1 MILQKK
7 ADKTMPKKD
16 VVVVGL
22 GWTGAIMAKELT
34 DAGLDVVALER
45 GEHRTTSSDAPY
57 PNVADELAYVQRFK
71 LFQRMKNNTVTIRYN
86 LDDTAVPYRELGSF
100 YLGTDVGGCG
110 FHWNGMTWRALP
122 EDLKIRSM
130 YTEKYGAD
138 FIPEEMTIQDYPV
151 TYEDLEPYF
160 DMFEKVCGTS
170 GQAGNLNGKIIPGGN
185 PFEAP
190 RSANYPNPPLKTLF
204 SGALFERA
212 TKKVGFHPF
221 PLPASNASKP
231 YTNPYG
237 VRLGPCNYCGYCE
250 DFGCFMY
257 SKASPQTTILPALVT
272 SPNFELRTQ
281 SEVIKVNTNDQ
292 GDQATGVTYVDAE
305 GKLVFQ
311 PADLVLLCA
320 FQVHNVKLLLVSQ
333 IGKPYNPYTGEG
345 VVGKNFAYQYY
356 TNATVYLK
364 EGAQNNPFIGAGAAG
379 VVIDD
384 CNGLH
389 FDHREGNFIGGA
401 YITAANAGGRPIAQ
415 VGTAP
420 NTPKWGKGWKQGKK
434 DGYQRIVGMDAEG
447 SVMSYRDAY
456 IDLDPTYKDIWGLP
470 LARMTFN
477 WHENELR
484 QGDYIAK
491 QYEKIC
497 EAMGDEIESYTINK
511 TTGNWDTRVY
521 QSTHITGGAITG
533 DHPSNSVVNKYM
545 QSWDV
550 PNLFVYGACA
560 FPQNMSYNPT
570 GLIGA
575 LTYHSVKEIKD
586 RYLTHPGPL
595 VTIQGETHDN

>member
-1 MILQKK
+1 MLNKSP
-7 ADKTMPKKD
+7 DKVMPKKD

-22 GWTGAIMAKELT
+22 GWTGAIMSKELT

-45 GEHRTTSSDAPY
+45 GDHRTTAEAAPY
-57 PNVADELAYVQRFK
+57 PGVADELAYVQRFK

-86 LDDTAVPYRELGSF
+86 LGDTAVPYRELGSF
-100 YLGTDVGGCG
+100 YLGTNVGGCG

-138 FIPEEMTIQDYPV
+138 FIPEDMTIQDYPLS
-151 TYEDLEPYF
+151 YEELEPYF
-160 DMFEKVCGTS
+160 TMFENVCGTS
-170 GQAGNLNGKIIPGGN
+170 GQAGNINGKIIPGGN

-190 RSANYPNPPLKTLF
+190 RSGNYPTPPLKTLY
-204 SGALFERA
+204 SGAIFEVA
-212 TKKVGFHPF
+212 TKKIGLHPF
-221 PLPASNASKP
+221 PLPASNTSIA

-237 VRLGPCNYCGYCE
+237 VRMGACNYCGYCE
-250 DFGCFMY
+250 DFGCYMY
-257 SKASPQTTILPALVT
+257 SKASPQACILPALMP
-272 SPNFELRTQ
+272 SPKFELRTR
-281 SEVIKVNTNDQ
+281 SEVIQVNTNDK
-292 GDQATGVTYVDAE
+292 GDIATGVTYVDAD
-305 GKLVFQ
+305 GQLVFQ
-311 PADLVLLCA
+311 PADMVLLCA
-320 FQVHNVKLLLVSQ
+320 FQVHNVKLLLVSN
-333 IGKPYNPYTGEG
+333 IGKPYNPTTGEG

-356 TNATVYLK
+356 TDASVYYK

-379 VVIDD
+379 TIIDD
-384 CNGLH
+384 FNGLN
-389 FDHREGNFIGGA
+389 FDHREGDFVGGA
-401 YITAANAGGRPIAQ
+401 YIAAANSGGRPITQ

-420 NTPKWGKGWKQGKK
+420 GTPNWGKGWKQGKK
-434 DGYQRIVGMDAEG
+434 DGYQRSFAGLWAQG
-447 SVMSYRDAY
+447 SVMSYKNAY
-456 IDLDPTYKDIWGLP
+456 IDLDPTYKDIWELP

-477 WHENELR
+477 WHENEIR
-484 QGDYIAK
+484 QGKYIAK
-491 QYEKIC
+491 QFEKIC
-497 EAMGDEIESYTINK
+497 SAMDNVESYSVTR

-521 QSTHITGGAITG
+521 QSTHTTGGAITG
-533 DHPSNSVVNKYM
+533 DSPTNSVVNKYM

-586 RYLTHPGPL
+586 RYLANPGPL
-595 VTIQGETHDN
+595 VK